1 MDAENVANSG
11 GEGGIQLAR
20 FASSLQ
26 TCRYAAAFV
35 EQGSHPQ
42 PHSARKQKGPA
53 RGPFDFLAERVGF
66 EPTVRENR
74 TPDFESGPFDHSGT
88 SPLICSVFSYR
99 RPADASTPDLT
110 RRVAPRPAG
119 ALRASKRQSR
129 LSIRPIRP
137 LWHLSIGLF
146 RPVGAEILVSNP
158 VNVKGPFSLFECDN
172 RGFGD
177 MGSRTCDYCSSS
189 LWRF

>member
-1 MDAENVANSG
+1 MGWPLRGAEGDCVAVR
-11 GEGGIQLAR
+11 L
-20 FASSLQ
+20 
-26 TCRYAAAFV
+26 
-35 EQGSHPQ
+35 EQGSKAHTL
-42 PHSARKQKGPA
+42 SAKIQKAPNGA
-53 RGPFDFLAERVGF
+53 FRILAERVGF

-88 SPLICSVFSYR
+88 SPLIYSVFSYR